1 MKPKKLFYQVV
12 FILAFSSILG
22 IVANFPLIE
31 KYFKGEYRYSFL
43 SLEKYSS
50 ITFITLAEAEELF
63 ARREAL
69 FIDSRSKE
77 DFRASHIMEA
87 KNIPFETHKERK
99 DLNVPSLPLE
109 GTLVV
114 YCDGSECQSSVELAK
129 RLHKMD
135 FKDIRI
141 FFSGWAEWVRKGLPI
156 SLENDKK

>member
-1 MKPKKLFYQVV
+1 MKPNKLFYQVV

-22 IVANFPLIE
+22 VVANFPLIE

-43 SLEKYSS
+43 SLERYSS

-77 DFRASHIMEA
+77 NFRDSHIMEA

-135 FKDIRI
+135 FKDIRV
-141 FFSGWAEWVRKGLPI
+141 FFGGWAEWIREGLPI
-156 SLENDKK
+156 SSENDKK